1 MSKNLSFLG
10 IDIGGAH
17 IKLVGLD
24 EKQNVIIVK
33 YRKCYIWKNPQKL
46 LREIEFIN
54 SLSNNKKVLCGI
66 TMTAELCDIFSTR
79 NSGAKTIR
87 NKCRKIKFKKL
98 LYEKSKKVFESID
111 RSNPINFMSMNWHAT
126 GRFIA
131 KFLENA
137 ILIDFGSTTT
147 DFVCIKKKKIMN
159 VGFDDFS
166 RIQNGELLY
175 TGIIRTPIFGIK
187 SSVNL
192 NSKEFHIIPEFF
204 SRTSDIYRV
213 QGKIKKKF
221 DIDEEADLS
230 NKSVNSSYRRIA
242 RSFGLDFSNENKK
255 LIHKLSEKVS
265 KQQLSLISKNL
276 DKLTKKFRMSKDTP
290 LILAG
295 IGQEVLKD
303 FFKNKN
309 TKLFQK
315 FIKSKNISIKTEATY
330 HAPALSIA
338 CLLNENID

>member
-1 MSKNLSFLG
+1 
-10 IDIGGAH
+10 
-17 IKLVGLD
+17 
-24 EKQNVIIVK
+24 
-33 YRKCYIWKNPQKL
+33 
-46 LREIEFIN
+46 
-54 SLSNNKKVLCGI
+54 
-66 TMTAELCDIFSTR
+66 
-79 NSGAKTIR
+79 
-87 NKCRKIKFKKL
+87 
-98 LYEKSKKVFESID
+98 
-111 RSNPINFMSMNWHAT
+111 
-126 GRFIA
+126 
-131 KFLENA
+131 
-137 ILIDFGSTTT
+137 
-147 DFVCIKKKKIMN
+147 MN

-255 LIHKLSEKVS
+255 LLHKLSEKVA

-276 DKLTKKFRMSKDTP
+276 DKLTKKFRMSKDIFLSVFIASRSPSIPAGSDSGPTKTKSLNMTARLFTP
-290 LILAG
+290 YPA
-295 IGQEVLKD
+295 
-303 FFKNKN
+303 
-309 TKLFQK
+309 
-315 FIKSKNISIKTEATY
+315 SIKIFSA
-330 HAPALSIA
+330 SGS
-338 CLLNENID
+338 